1 MQEDKHTKIRLREW
15 LKKEHPFRYL
25 FFEEFGSFPIIAIP
39 SLSYIICF
47 FILAKNGNVPF
58 VLLFIKTLIVSVGL
72 TYEFICS
79 KKRWKQTYCLS
90 LDLDCE
96 IYPDEQQKEIERII
110 KRERNRSVKRIF
122 LGVVLAVILFIIAL
136 TMFK

>member
-1 MQEDKHTKIRLREW
+1 M
-15 LKKEHPFRYL
+15 
-25 FFEEFGSFPIIAIP
+25 
-39 SLSYIICF
+39 F

>member
-1 MQEDKHTKIRLREW
+1 MQEDKHTKIRLREL

-25 FFEEFGSFPIIAIP
+25 FFEEFGYFPIIAI
-39 SLSYIICF
+39 SALSYIIICLK
-47 FILAKNGNVPF
+47 IGNVPSGKYF
-58 VLLFIKTLIVSVGL
+58 VRSLILLVAL

-79 KKRWKQTYCLS
+79 KKRWKQIYCLS

-96 IYPDEQQKEIERII
+96 IYPDEQKVVIERIKREI
-110 KRERNRSVKRIF
+110 KKERNRSIKRIF